1 MRNIFQQITLLSRRF
16 TKKIREC
23 KLAFSPLLEE
33 RGQGVRWLLLILLLS
48 SCNLPRNEKS
58 LAAYIA
64 DEDNGLTKQQTIN
77 GVDIR
82 VTYRP
87 QDFLVKQEVDAGLAK
102 TDSAIEKLKEQYNK
116 QLYFVLSLSKNN
128 QEVLTSVASNK
139 AVFSQMVNNLAFGM
153 DNNITLTTSENDTIE
168 LVDFIYPRMYGM
180 SNSTDILLA
189 FKNDTQHHAEYFKF
203 KIADIGLRTGNITFT
218 FKTKDIRKTP
228 TLKLR

>member
-1 MRNIFQQITLLSRRF
+1 MFNLFQQIPVFKSQF
-16 TKKIREC
+16 TQWARKY
-23 KLAFSPLLEE
+23 KLASSPLLQE
-33 RGQGVRWLLLILLLS
+33 RGKGVRSFLLVVLLS

-58 LAAYIA
+58 LVAYIA
-64 DEDNGLTKQQTIN
+64 DEDHGLTKQQTIN
-77 GVDIR
+77 GVDVR

-87 QDFLVKQEVDAGLAK
+87 QDFLVKQEIDAGLAK

-153 DNNITLTTSENDTIE
+153 GNNIMLITSENDTIE

-189 FKNDTQHHAEYFKF
+189 FKNDTQLNAEYLKF
-203 KIADIGLRTGNITFT
+203 KIADLGLRTGNITFT